1 MKYTIMGFSQ
11 KRAVELGLSVEDL
24 AILRW
29 FVDFYNTDHMR
40 KFQTEGKEYVLVSY
54 QHFLDDMPIFTCTKK
69 TLATKFK
76 HLVDAGVLEYR
87 LIKDCGT
94 FSVYRI
100 GPEYESLICRLEQ
113 DGNNSTPLPENQQP
127 GYPKIGNPVTE
138 KSVTKDPS
146 TIYPSTRYNNT
157 PIVPQGG
164 EREKL
169 SERFE
174 RFWEHYPRKTGKG
187 AAEKSFVKYKPSEE
201 LTKQMIDAVE
211 ALKSSE
217 QWQKESGRF
226 IPLPATWLN
235 QKRWE
240 DEILQSNGGNDED
253 NWEGIP
259 KL

>member
-29 FVDFYNTDHMR
+29 FVDFYSTDHMR
-40 KFQTEGKEYVLVSY
+40 KFQADGKEYVLVSY
-54 QHFLDDMPIFTCTKK
+54 QHFLEDMPIFTCTKK
-69 TLATKFK
+69 TLAAKFK
-76 HLVDAGVLEYR
+76 HLVDAGVLEYE

-100 GPEYESLICRLEQ
+100 GQAYESLICKHTE
-113 DGNNSTPLPENQQP
+113 DGKNDTPLPENKQP

-146 TIYPSTRYNNT
+146 TIYPSTSNKN
-157 PIVPQGG
+157 IPQPPNSKTKAEDIFFGHDFSD
-164 EREKL
+164 RLKAKL
-169 SERFE
+169 RD
-174 RFWEHYPRKTGKG
+174 WLAYK
-187 AAEKSFVKYKPSEE
+187 AEKRDSYKP
-201 LTKQMIDAVE
+201 TG
-211 ALKSSE
+211 LKSFMTVISNKLKVYSE
-217 QWQKESGRF
+217 ADILSLIDDCMANNWQGIIWDRLKGKE
-226 IPLPATWLN
+226 
-235 QKRWE
+235 
-240 DEILQSNGGNDED
+240 NDLGQED